1 MKFLTPL
8 QIEQEFGISSPSRLP
23 RGITPLNDT
32 SSTLKDDLN
41 NTLKYT
47 DVESS
52 APVKG
57 QIGKVPDSP
66 ALSVIYP
73 DQSSL
78 EVVFTNGFL
87 WRVLGCCFNDDR
99 KTSKSNMRKIIIFK
113 SYPIINLPTLSIR

>member
-1 MKFLTPL
+1 MLPHKCIEIPHLNLLLPL

-52 APVKG
+52 TPVKG
-57 QIGKVPDSP
+57 QIGAVPDSP
-66 ALSVIYP
+66 ALSVIDP

-78 EVVFTNGFL
+78 EVSFYCWVFVESFGMVE
-87 WRVLGCCFNDDR
+87 R
-99 KTSKSNMRKIIIFK
+99 
-113 SYPIINLPTLSIR
+113 